1 MATQTLAARVDRLEQ
16 RVTLL
21 EEMPARVDALTLQV
35 SQLRVEMRGECSA
48 VRDEIRA
55 GDEETRRV
63 LREEIRAGDERVMGQ
78 VRVLH
83 EELIS
88 RLALIQKNT
97 QRRASRRRA
106 KR

>member
-1 MATQTLAARVDRLEQ
+1 
-16 RVTLL
+16 
-21 EEMPARVDALTLQV
+21 
-35 SQLRVEMRGECSA
+35 
-48 VRDEIRA
+48 
-55 GDEETRRV
+55 V

-88 RLALIQKNT
+88 RLALIQENT